1 MPEIYHALL
10 DTICGS
16 QSEHLFKKVRLS
28 KRLSKI
34 KTSNK
39 KSFQEK
45 CSEALYLLAE
55 RVGFEPTVAH
65 HHT

>member
-1 MPEIYHALL
+1 MPEIYHVLL
-10 DTICGS
+10 DAICGS
-16 QSEHLFKKVRLS
+16 QSEHLFKNAMMS

-34 KTSNK
+34 KTEQK
-39 KSFQEK
+39 KA
-45 CSEALYLLAE
+45 SERNARKPYFSMAE

>member
-10 DTICGS
+10 DAICGS

-34 KTSNK
+34 KIEQK
-39 KSFQEK
+39 KA
-45 CSEALYLLAE
+45 SEQNA
-55 RVGFEPTVAH
+55 RKP
-65 HHT
+65 